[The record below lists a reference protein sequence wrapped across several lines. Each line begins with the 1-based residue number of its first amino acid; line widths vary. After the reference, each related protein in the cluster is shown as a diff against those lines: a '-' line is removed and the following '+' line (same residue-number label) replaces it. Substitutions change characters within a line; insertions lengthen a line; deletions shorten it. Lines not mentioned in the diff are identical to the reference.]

1 MSIPLRYGA
10 LLGLAQ
16 CIATLVVFT
25 LGLHGAVERL
35 ERAQLIESLVGFIL
49 LMAVIA
55 LAHRAL
61 KADTEARQL
70 APGFGRSARFSAL
83 TALIAGLVTAL
94 GQYAYLA
101 WINPGLRDLQRIQIL
116 ERVKDQLAAY
126 SPEQIAQSTQQIDY
140 ATSAAA
146 RGLVYGLNTFFF
158 ASLLGLAFALI
169 FRAAVR
175 RDTAAKT

>member
-1 MSIPLRYGA
+1 MSLPLRYGS

-16 CIATLVVFT
+16 CLATLVVFAF
-25 LGLHGAVERL
+25 GLHGALELL
-35 ERAQLIESLVGFIL
+35 ERAQLIESLVGFVL
-49 LMAVIA
+49 MMAVIA
-55 LAHRAL
+55 LAHRAF

-70 APGFGRSARFSAL
+70 APGFGRSAKFSAL
-83 TALIAGLVTAL
+83 TALVAAFVTAL
-94 GQYAYLA
+94 GQYTYLG
-101 WINPGLRDLQRIQIL
+101 WINPALRELQRTQIM
-116 ERVKDQLAAY
+116 ERVQDQLVGY
-126 SPEQIAQSTQQIDY
+126 TPEQIAQSTQQIDY

-158 ASLLGLAFALI
+158 ATLLGLAFALI